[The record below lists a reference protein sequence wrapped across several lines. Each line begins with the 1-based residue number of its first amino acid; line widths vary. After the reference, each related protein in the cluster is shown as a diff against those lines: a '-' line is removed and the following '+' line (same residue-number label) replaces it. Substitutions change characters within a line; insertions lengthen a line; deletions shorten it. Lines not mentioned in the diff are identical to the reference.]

1 MSSALLLLTGIP
13 GTGKTTVAEYLVAHH
28 GYTHFDREQ
37 FDQWPKYLQVLWI
50 RALPL
55 FVWFVIQR
63 YRQVVI
69 SWGFLP
75 LMDNYEIR
83 QLIDY
88 GFRMIWF
95 DGEREV
101 ARREFLKRGTA
112 TEEEFDAQV
121 QRIERLHL
129 ATFPHVRVDP
139 FGDDRQFV
147 PVEERVA
154 RVLRVIL

>member
-28 GYTHFDREQ
+28 GFTHFDRET
-37 FDQWPKYLQVLWI
+37 FGEWPKYLQVLWI

-55 FVWFVIQR
+55 FVWLVR
-63 YRQVVI
+63 LRHRKVVI

-83 QLIDY
+83 QLTQL
-88 GFRMIWF
+88 GFAMIWF
-95 DGEREV
+95 DGVREV
-101 ARREFLKRGTA
+101 ARREFLKRDTA

-129 ATFPHVRVDP
+129 ETFPHIKINP
-139 FGDDRQFV
+139 FGADRQFV
-147 PVEERVA
+147 PVEERVE
-154 RVLRVIL
+154 